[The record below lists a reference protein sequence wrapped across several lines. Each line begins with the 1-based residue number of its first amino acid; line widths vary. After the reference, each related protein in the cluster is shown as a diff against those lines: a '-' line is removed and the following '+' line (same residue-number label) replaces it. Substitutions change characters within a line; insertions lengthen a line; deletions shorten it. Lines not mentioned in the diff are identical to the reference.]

1 MNLVERIRLFFSEYK
16 IINSNK
22 KLVKKYPF
30 LKMDDNYMRTWLDEV
45 PYGWQQFAL
54 IYFEKIEKIL
64 NDHNANDYLRITE
77 VKEKWGKLRIYYSF
91 VNNSKHE
98 QNKWIEDI
106 DRLFTS
112 LENESWKICIDC
124 GRQANYQTNDYVI
137 PVCDRCKKVIERLYP
152 NVTVTLK
159 NYK

>member
-1 MNLVERIRLFFSEYK
+1 MNLVERVVLFFSERK
-16 IINSNK
+16 IIKSNK
-22 KLVKKYPF
+22 KLVKKIPF
-30 LKMDDNYMRTWLDEV
+30 LKMGDNYMRTWLDEV

-54 IYFEKIEKIL
+54 TYFEKIEKIL
-64 NDHNANDYLRITE
+64 NDHDAKDYLRIIE

-106 DRLFTS
+106 DRLFAT

-124 GRQANYQTNDYVI
+124 GRQANYQTNDYVT
-137 PVCDRCKKVIERLYP
+137 PVCYKCKKVIESLYP
-152 NVTVTLK
+152 NVTVCHK
-159 NYK
+159 

>member
-1 MNLVERIRLFFSEYK
+1 MNLVDRVKKFFSEYK
-16 IINSNK
+16 IIKSNK

-30 LKMDDNYMRTWLDEV
+30 LKMNDNYKRTWLDEV

-54 IYFEKIEKIL
+54 TFFEKIEKIL
-64 NDHNANDYLRITE
+64 NDHDAKDYLRIIE

>member
-1 MNLVERIRLFFSEYK
+1 MNLVDRVKKSFSEYK
-16 IINSNK
+16 LIKSNK

-30 LKMDDNYMRTWLDEV
+30 LKMNDNYIRTWLDEV
-45 PYGWQQFAL
+45 PYGWQQFSL

-64 NDHNANDYLRITE
+64 NDHNANDYLRIIE

-106 DRLFTS
+106 DRLFAT

-137 PVCDRCKKVIERLYP
+137 PVCDKCKNVIERLYP
-152 NVTVTLK
+152 NVTVTPKL
-159 NYK
+159 

>member
-1 MNLVERIRLFFSEYK
+1 MNLVDRVKKFFSEYK
-16 IINSNK
+16 IIKSNK

-30 LKMDDNYMRTWLDEV
+30 LKMNDNYMRTWLDEV

-64 NDHNANDYLRITE
+64 NDHNANDYLRIIE

-124 GRQANYQTNDYVI
+124 GSQANYQTNDCI
-137 PVCDRCKKVIERLYP
+137 S
-152 NVTVTLK
+152 NT
-159 NYK
+159 N